1 MIDIKRIPNLDM
13 NKVLELVWSVFLEYE
28 APDYTEE
35 GINEFKKTIDNMN
48 WINDREFYGAYIDNT
63 LTGVIATKDK
73 THIALFFVEGKNHN
87 KGIGR
92 MLFNKIN
99 TLNEDN
105 YMTVNS
111 SLFAHDIYKH
121 LGFID
126 TDTEQCI
133 HGIKFYPMKLVR
145 KKD

>member
-1 MIDIKRIPNLDM
+1 
-13 NKVLELVWSVFLEYE
+13 
-28 APDYTEE
+28 
-35 GINEFKKTIDNMN
+35 
-48 WINDREFYGAYIDNT
+48 
-63 LTGVIATKDK
+63 
-73 THIALFFVEGKNHN
+73 
-87 KGIGR
+87 
-92 MLFNKIN
+92 
-99 TLNEDN
+99 
-105 YMTVNS
+105 MTVNS

>member
-1 MIDIKRIPNLDM
+1 MIDIKRIPNSYM
-13 NKVLELVWSVFLEYE
+13 NKALGLVWSVFLEYE

-35 GINEFKKTIDNMN
+35 GINEFKKTIDNKN

-63 LTGVIATKDK
+63 LTGVIATKHK

-92 MLFNKIN
+92 MLFDKIN
-99 TLNEDN
+99 ALNEEN

-111 SLFAHDIYKH
+111 SLFAHDIYKY

-126 TDTEQCI
+126 TDTQQCI

>member
-1 MIDIKRIPNLDM
+1 M
-13 NKVLELVWSVFLEYE
+13 
-28 APDYTEE
+28 
-35 GINEFKKTIDNMN
+35 
-48 WINDREFYGAYIDNT
+48 DNT

-73 THIALFFVEGKNHN
+73 THIALFFVESKNHN

-99 TLNEDN
+99 DLNEKN

-133 HGIKFYPMKLVR
+133 HGIKFLPNEVSKKKRLVR
-145 KKD
+145 LFRTNLFAIFLNIFFIIIIIFYYFIILIFSIFITSYYIIK

>member
-1 MIDIKRIPNLDM
+1 MEIRKIKKYEMEEAISLTW
-13 NKVLELVWSVFLEYE
+13 KTFLEFE

-35 GINEFKKTIDNMN
+35 GIKEFQKC
-48 WINDREFYGAYIDNT
+48 INDKKWIEAKEFWGAFDNGK
-63 LTGVIATKDK
+63 LLGVIATDNY
-73 THIALFFVEGKNHN
+73 THISLFFVDGNYHN